1 MRVSTY
7 LQIAMAVAASASPVV
22 VAAAVPRDV
31 SSSCNKEAIDSCV
44 ASTAQTGSTCFVQLC
59 AGAAA
64 DGVAKRQS
72 DCTEENLFQC
82 AILDWNEAQA
92 CFQQLCL

>member
-1 MRVSTY
+1 MRASAY
-7 LQIAMAVAASASPVV
+7 LQIAIAVVASTSP
-22 VAAAVPRDV
+22 VAAAVPRHV
-31 SSSCNKEAIDSCV
+31 SCNKEAIDSCV
-44 ASTAQTGSTCFVQLC
+44 AATGQTGSACFGHLC
-59 AGAAA
+59 AGRSIAA
-64 DGVAKRQS
+64 DGVAKRQG